1 MGCGGSKKNVDDVRD
16 AGTAYEAA
24 EKGVKADPMCVGV
37 MKADMV
43 LTKESRIGQLEK
55 IYDAVDD
62 DHSGGVSMKEFA
74 QLYKKVDGV
83 REMREDLRQ
92 TFSLMDSEQRDGV
105 VSKTEFVDFHMK
117 KFETLDDDAFIIITG
132 RLLTL
137 AEDEVVIDDKAAV
150 PQSSNSFNV

>member
-92 TFSLMDSEQRDGV
+92 SFSLMDSEQRDGV